1 MIIHSANEVIH
12 MKYEELFQLKDFQKG
27 KLLTGNNILLREITG
42 AHVIEMADGVNW
54 AGRGEL
60 VFTSGVGF
68 HDIDNEMKLL
78 IETVAKNYVAGIV
91 VEIGPYIKDVTQEW
105 IDHAQKLN
113 IPLMTLPYDVPITRI
128 ISEIYRNVYNT
139 QEYQNSVEKFMK
151 ECLYEP
157 SEEIQER
164 AENFGFDS
172 QRRHIALFLSPDE
185 ENGDLEHLMQA
196 ARQSLNLQR
205 TIFTL
210 VEKEGVV
217 VIYDLP
223 KTDQPLHEM
232 VGKLRDDIESFY
244 QIYHK
249 DITISAGAGDIFE
262 SVTDLKDSATEARH
276 ALNMLHMCKRTGQYR
291 MYEEMG
297 IYQLLFSIR
306 DNNILER
313 IVEEQVGI
321 LIAYDQEND
330 SEFLTTLDVYLQE
343 NCNITKTTERL
354 YVHRNTVKY
363 RIKRIQELLKK
374 DIHDVNVQFNLRLAF
389 KIQKFFHRES

>member
-1 MIIHSANEVIH
+1 

-27 KLLTGNNILLREITG
+27 NLLTGNNILLREITG

-68 HDIDNEMKLL
+68 HNIDHEMKVL
-78 IETVAKNYVAGIV
+78 IQTVAQNYAAGIV
-91 VEIGPYIKDVTQEW
+91 VEIGPYIKEVSQEW
-105 IDHAQKLN
+105 IDYAQKRN
-113 IPLMTLPYDVPITRI
+113 IPLMTLPYDIPITRI
-128 ISEIYRNVYNT
+128 ISEIYRNVYSA

-151 ECLYEP
+151 ECLYEA
-157 SEEIQER
+157 SEEVQER
-164 AENFGFDS
+164 AETFGFD
-172 QRRHIALFLSPDE
+172 QKRKHIALFLLPDE

-196 ARQSLNLQR
+196 ARQSLNQQT

-210 VEKEGVV
+210 LEKDGVI

-223 KTDQPLHEM
+223 KTDQPVHEM
-232 VGKLRDDIESFY
+232 IGRLRDDIEFFY

-249 DITISAGAGDIFE
+249 DVTISAGAGDVFE
-262 SVTDLKDSATEARH
+262 SVTRLKDSVTEAKH
-276 ALNMLHMCKRTGQYR
+276 ALDMLHMCKRTGQYR

-297 IYQLLFSIR
+297 IYQLLFSTR
-306 DNNILER
+306 DKNLLER
-313 IVEEQVGI
+313 IVEEQIGI
-321 LIAYDQEND
+321 LMTYDQEND
-330 SEFLTTLDVYLQE
+330 SEFLTTLDIYLQE
-343 NCNITKTTERL
+343 NCNIAKTSEHL

-363 RIKRIQELLKK
+363 RMKRIQELLKK

-389 KIQKFFHRES
+389 KIRKFFHQEY

>member
-1 MIIHSANEVIH
+1 MVIYNTDEVIP

-27 KLLTGNNILLREITG
+27 KLLTGDNILLREITG

-54 AGRGEL
+54 ARRGEL

-68 HDIDNEMKLL
+68 HDIDHEMKIL
-78 IETVAKNYVAGIV
+78 IQTVAKNYAAGIIIEV
-91 VEIGPYIKDVTQEW
+91 GPYIKEISQEW

-113 IPLMTLPYDVPITRI
+113 IPLMTLPYDIPVTNI

-139 QEYQNSVEKFMK
+139 QEYQNSVEKFLRK
-151 ECLYEP
+151 CLYES

-164 AENFGFDS
+164 AETFGFD
-172 QRRHIALFLSPDE
+172 QKRKHVALFLSPDE

-196 ARQSLNLQR
+196 AKQSLNFQR

-210 VEKEGVV
+210 IENDGVI

-223 KTDQPLHEM
+223 KTDRPVHEM

-249 DITISAGAGDIFE
+249 NITISAGAGDVFE
-262 SVTDLKDSATEARH
+262 SVTELKDSVTEARH

-297 IYQLLFSIR
+297 IYQLLFSIK
-306 DNNILER
+306 DKNMLER
-313 IVEEQVGI
+313 IVEEQIGV
-321 LIAYDQEND
+321 LMTYDQEND
-330 SEFLTTLDVYLQE
+330 SEFLTTLDIYLQE

-389 KIQKFFHRES
+389 KIQKFFHQEH

>member
-113 IPLMTLPYDVPITRI
+113 IPLMTLPCDIPITMI

-185 ENGDLEHLMQA
+185 ENGNLEHLMQA

-210 VEKEGVV
+210 VEKDGVV
-217 VIYDLP
+217 MIYDLP

-244 QIYHK
+244 
-249 DITISAGAGDIFE
+249 
-262 SVTDLKDSATEARH
+262 
-276 ALNMLHMCKRTGQYR
+276 
-291 MYEEMG
+291 
-297 IYQLLFSIR
+297 
-306 DNNILER
+306 
-313 IVEEQVGI
+313 
-321 LIAYDQEND
+321 
-330 SEFLTTLDVYLQE
+330 
-343 NCNITKTTERL
+343 
-354 YVHRNTVKY
+354 
-363 RIKRIQELLKK
+363 
-374 DIHDVNVQFNLRLAF
+374 
-389 KIQKFFHRES
+389 

>member
-1 MIIHSANEVIH
+1 MIIHNENEVIS
-12 MKYEELFQLKDFQKG
+12 MKYEALFQLKDFQKG

-68 HDIDNEMKLL
+68 HDIDHEMKLL
-78 IETVAKNYVAGIV
+78 IQTVAQNYAAGIV
-91 VEIGPYIKDVTQEW
+91 VEIGPYIKDVSQEW
-105 IDHAQKLN
+105 IDYAQKRN
-113 IPLMTLPYDVPITRI
+113 IPLMTLPYDIPITKI
-128 ISEIYRNVYNT
+128 ISEIYRNVYSA
-139 QEYQNSVEKFMK
+139 QEHQNSVEKFIK
-151 ECLYEP
+151 ECLYES

-164 AENFGFDS
+164 AETFGFDQ
-172 QRRHIALFLSPDE
+172 QRKHIALFLSPDE

-196 ARQSLNLQR
+196 ARQSLNLQT

-210 VEKEGVV
+210 IEKDGVI

-223 KTDQPLHEM
+223 KTDQPVHEL
-232 VGKLRDDIESFY
+232 VGRLRDDIESFY

-249 DITISAGAGDIFE
+249 DITISAGGGDVFA
-262 SVTDLKDSATEARH
+262 SVTGLKDSVTEARQ

-297 IYQLLFSIR
+297 IYQLLFSMK
-306 DNNILER
+306 DNNMLER
-313 IVEEQVGI
+313 IVEEQIGI
-321 LIAYDQEND
+321 LMTYDQEND
-330 SEFLTTLDVYLQE
+330 SELLKTLDIYLQE
-343 NCNITKTTERL
+343 NCNIAKTTERL

-374 DIHDVNVQFNLRLAF
+374 DLHDVNVQFNLRLAF
-389 KIQKFFHRES
+389 KIRKFFQQEH

>member
-113 IPLMTLPYDVPITRI
+113 IPLMTLPCDIPITRI

-151 ECLYEP
+151 SVCMNHQKKYKKERKTLDSIPKEDISLYFCH
-157 SEEIQER
+157 Q
-164 AENFGFDS
+164 
-172 QRRHIALFLSPDE
+172 
-185 ENGDLEHLMQA
+185 M
-196 ARQSLNLQR
+196 
-205 TIFTL
+205 
-210 VEKEGVV
+210 
-217 VIYDLP
+217 
-223 KTDQPLHEM
+223 
-232 VGKLRDDIESFY
+232 
-244 QIYHK
+244 
-249 DITISAGAGDIFE
+249 
-262 SVTDLKDSATEARH
+262 
-276 ALNMLHMCKRTGQYR
+276 KRT
-291 MYEEMG
+291 E
-297 IYQLLFSIR
+297 I
-306 DNNILER
+306 
-313 IVEEQVGI
+313 
-321 LIAYDQEND
+321 
-330 SEFLTTLDVYLQE
+330 
-343 NCNITKTTERL
+343 
-354 YVHRNTVKY
+354 
-363 RIKRIQELLKK
+363 
-374 DIHDVNVQFNLRLAF
+374 
-389 KIQKFFHRES
+389 